1 MSRPPYPTVTVPI
14 SLRFSDLDAYGH
26 VNNAV
31 FFTYLEE
38 ARIKLIGPHFQVE
51 MGEETVFVVAH
62 AACSYTLPVE
72 YGVDLFVQMTVREM
86 RRASF
91 IVDYVI
97 TDADGITYATAE
109 TTLVAFDPVARRAAS
124 IPGWLDTALAEAA
137 ARWGTDPPRAADHSG
152 ADSEHPPP
160 SR

>member
-1 MSRPPYPTVTVPI
+1 MPRPPYPSVTVPI
-14 SLRFSDLDAYGH
+14 SIRFSDLDAYRH

-38 ARIKLIGPHFQVE
+38 ARIKLIGPYFRSE

-62 AACSYTLPVE
+62 AACSYKLPIE
-72 YGVDLFVQMTVREM
+72 YGVDLFVTMTVREM

-97 TDADGITYATAE
+97 SDRAGVTYATAE
-109 TTLVAFDPVARRAAS
+109 TTLVGFDPVARRAAS
-124 IPGWLDTALAEAA
+124 IPEWLDAALTEAA
-137 ARWGTDPPRAADHSG
+137 ERWGSG
-152 ADSEHPPP
+152 APGHDSG
-160 SR
+160 